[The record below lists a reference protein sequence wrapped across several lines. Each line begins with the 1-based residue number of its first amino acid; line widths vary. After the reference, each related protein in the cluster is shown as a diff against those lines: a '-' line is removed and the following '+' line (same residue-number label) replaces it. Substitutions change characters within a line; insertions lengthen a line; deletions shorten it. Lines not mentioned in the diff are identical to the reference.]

1 MFAYD
6 DVPGVGNDG
15 NDTLALVASS
25 VGAADGADILKG
37 LLAFVCPIRTRS
49 GFLSSGRRSKL
60 CVGYD
65 GSRFTGIAA
74 NQSGPVV
81 GRACAREGGEEKDSA
96 TFGSLFTQRVK

>member
-1 MFAYD
+1 M
-6 DVPGVGNDG
+6 PGVGNDDNG
-15 NDTLALVASS
+15 TLAVVVSS
-25 VGAADGADILKG
+25 VSAADGADILKG
-37 LLAFVCPIRTRS
+37 LLALVCPIRTRS

-81 GRACAREGGEEKDSA
+81 GRACVWEGGGEEKDSA
-96 TFGSLFTQRVK
+96 AFGSLFTQRVK